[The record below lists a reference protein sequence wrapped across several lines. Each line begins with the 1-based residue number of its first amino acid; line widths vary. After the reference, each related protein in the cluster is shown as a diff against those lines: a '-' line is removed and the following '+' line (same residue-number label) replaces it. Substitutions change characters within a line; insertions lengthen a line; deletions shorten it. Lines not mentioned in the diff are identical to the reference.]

1 VKVTLLGPQRRPT
14 VAAVARSMRLAGR
27 IATIT
32 AGWQEREPDDS
43 ELSELL
49 GARDVN
55 LALYRRWLDVQER
68 DPEYA
73 AAERRLRDDL
83 GELQEVYLLRLDY
96 ALRAVYALQRRGEA
110 AGSGPPGSGPAG
122 SGPPGGGAIGGAI
135 AEAIAAV
142 RELDDAH
149 LRRIS
154 QERGEFYQAW
164 ASPDRPV
171 ITGHRA
177 EVSQLLS
184 DAAALVITGGHV
196 GVLADVLHLFN
207 VAASLR
213 SPVIAWSAGAMAL
226 SDRIIL
232 FYDRAPQGPGHPE
245 VFGAGL
251 GVLSQVV
258 PLPHARAR
266 MLLDDAPRMAV
277 FARRFAPARCVLLDA
292 GTRID
297 TDRDGSC
304 PPDTRVLAEDGHVT
318 ALEPA

>member
-1 VKVTLLGPQRRPT
+1 MRVILLGPQRRPT
-14 VAAVARSMRLAGR
+14 LAAVARSMRLTGPV
-27 IATIT
+27 ATIT
-32 AGWQEREPDDS
+32 AGWQEREPDDG

-55 LALYRRWLDVQER
+55 LSLYRRWLDVQER
-68 DPEYA
+68 DPEHA
-73 AAERRLRDDL
+73 AAELRLRDVL
-83 GELQEVYLLRLDY
+83 GELQDIYLLRLDY
-96 ALRAVYALQRRGEA
+96 ALRAVYALQRRDGSDGRARAGDA
-110 AGSGPPGSGPAG
+110 AVAGPV
-122 SGPPGGGAIGGAI
+122 

-154 QERGEFYQAW
+154 QERAEFYQAW
-164 ASPDRPV
+164 PPHERPV
-171 ITGHRA
+171 IGGHRA
-177 EVSQLLS
+177 EIAQLLS

-207 VAASLR
+207 VAAALR

-245 VFGAGL
+245 VFGPGL
-251 GVLSQVV
+251 GVLSDVV

-277 FARRFAPARCVLLDA
+277 FARRFAPARCVLLEA
-292 GTRID
+292 GTRIE
-297 TDRDGSC
+297 TDGDGSC
-304 PPDTRVLAEDGHVT
+304 PPETRVLAEDGHVT
-318 ALEPA
+318 ALEAA

>member
-32 AGWQEREPDDS
+32 AGWQEREPGDS

-73 AAERRLRDDL
+73 AAERRLRDVL

-96 ALRAVYALQRRGEA
+96 ALRAVYALQRRGET
-110 AGSGPPGSGPAG
+110 AGGGAPGAGPAG
-122 SGPPGGGAIGGAI
+122 GGAVDGAIGGAI

-142 RELDDAH
+142 RELDHAH

-164 ASPDRPV
+164 APHDRPV

-184 DAAALVITGGHV
+184 DVAALVITGGHV

-207 VAASLR
+207 VAALLR

-245 VFGAGL
+245 VFGPGL

-277 FARRFAPARCVLLDA
+277 FARRFAPARCVLLEA

-304 PPDTRVLAEDGHVT
+304 PPDIRVLAEDGHVT